1 MDRFRHPSRSDTTEA
16 CDRAGFRA
24 IRRPS
29 RRRTSSGVAIAFA
42 ALVGSGMAAKAEPPA
57 ALVEGIQGKVTGAEF
72 MDYVIPGQ
80 VIKIGPNGS
89 IVLSYLKSCRR
100 QTISGIGTVIVG
112 ANESKVHL
120 ADVKDETVDCD
131 ASHAH
136 ATTKETSE
144 VAATVVRGITLPGAP
159 SAQVTLY
166 GASPIFE
173 MKGRG
178 ALVVVRLDKAG
189 ERQQIEIGDNRIK
202 GRFFDFAKVHRALA
216 PGGTYAA
223 TFGTTKIVFRID
235 PQAKPGTAP
244 VLGRLLQMD

>member
-1 MDRFRHPSRSDTTEA
+1 M
-16 CDRAGFRA
+16 
-24 IRRPS
+24 RRPL
-29 RRRTSSGVAIAFA
+29 RRSALGAAAIALA
-42 ALVGSGMAAKAEPPA
+42 ALVGSGMAAKAEPPS
-57 ALVEGIQGKVTGAEF
+57 ALVEDVQGKVTGAEF

-89 IVLSYLKSCRR
+89 IVLGYLKSCRR

-112 ANESKVHL
+112 ADESKIHL
-120 ADVKDETVDCD
+120 SDVRDEWVECD

-144 VAATVVRGITLPGAP
+144 VAATVVRGIGPPAAPG
-159 SAQVTLY
+159 AQVTLY

-178 ALVVVRLDKAG
+178 ALIVERLDKAG
-189 ERQQIEIGDNRIK
+189 ERQQIEIGNNRIK
-202 GRFFDFAKVHRALA
+202 GRFFDFAKVNRALA

-223 TFGTTKIVFRID
+223 TFGATKIVFRID

>member
-1 MDRFRHPSRSDTTEA
+1 MDSFRHPSR
-16 CDRAGFRA
+16 CDATA
-24 IRRPS
+24 LK
-29 RRRTSSGVAIAFA
+29 VAAIAFA
-42 ALVGSGMAAKAEPPA
+42 VLVGSGVGAKAEPPA
-57 ALVEGIQGKVTGAEF
+57 ALVEDIQGKVTGAEF

-80 VIKIGPNGS
+80 VIKIGPTGS

-112 ANESKVHL
+112 ADESKIHL
-120 ADVKDETVDCD
+120 SDVRDEWVECD

-144 VAATVVRGITLPGAP
+144 VAATVVRGIGPPAAPG
-159 SAQVTLY
+159 AQVTLY

-178 ALVVVRLDKAG
+178 ALIVERLDKAG
-189 ERQQIEIGDNRIK
+189 ERQQIEIGNNRIK
-202 GRFFDFAKVHRALA
+202 GKFFDFAKVNRALV

-223 TFGTTKIVFRID
+223 TFGASKIVFRID
-235 PQAKPGTAP
+235 PQAKSGAAP
-244 VLGRLLQMD
+244 LLGRLLQMD